1 MSANRCFLLSP
12 RKRLSAASFQEVRPY
27 PGRWHRMGQ
36 QACYGFEH
44 PALAMLE
51 REVISGGRCLVPL
64 YLHEARLPDTYSNPV
79 DLRQVRA
86 GQEQVVGGRF
96 FDNPPQLV
104 AVSSSS
110 ICPEG
115 AIYLISPKHP
125 DFEQIK
131 WSCLRA
137 VNRISL

>member
-12 RKRLSAASFQEVRPY
+12 RKRLSAASFQEARPY
-27 PGRWHRMGQ
+27 PGRWHRAGQ

-64 YLHEARLPDTYSNPV
+64 YLHETLRYLFNPV

-86 GQEQVVGGRF
+86 GQEQVVGADSS
-96 FDNPPQLV
+96 DNPLNLLPCRRPQFALKGR
-104 AVSSSS
+104 ST
-110 ICPEG
+110 
-115 AIYLISPKHP
+115 
-125 DFEQIK
+125 
-131 WSCLRA
+131 
-137 VNRISL
+137 

>member
-1 MSANRCFLLSP
+1 MSTNRCFLLSP
-12 RKRLSAASFQEVRPY
+12 HKRLSAASFQQARRHH
-27 PGRWHRMGQ
+27 GRWHRTGQ

-51 REVISGGRCLVPL
+51 REVITNGRCLMPL
-64 YLHEARLPDTYSNPV
+64 YLHEARLPDTQSAPL

-86 GQEQVVGGRF
+86 GQEQAVGGRF
-96 FDNPPQLV
+96 FDNPPQLL

-110 ICPEG
+110 VCAEG
-115 AIYLISPKHP
+115 TIYLISPKHP

-137 VNRISL
+137 VNRISP